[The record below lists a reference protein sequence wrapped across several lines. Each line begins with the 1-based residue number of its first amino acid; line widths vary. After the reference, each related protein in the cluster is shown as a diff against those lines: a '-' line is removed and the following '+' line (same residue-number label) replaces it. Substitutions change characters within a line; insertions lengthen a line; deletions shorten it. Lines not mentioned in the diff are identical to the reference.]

1 MSLNHLNMFYFKKCC
16 KIQKCIGF
24 YILILFIVYD
34 LGVEALAH
42 GCPKLKLFISKG
54 CTRMTTRAIS
64 CLAQHCVKLEV
75 INLHGCNV
83 SCEIYFVLHS
93 LNHC

>member
-1 MSLNHLNMFYFKKCC
+1 MTDFWYTFNVVDF
-16 KIQKCIGF
+16 
-24 YILILFIVYD
+24 

-54 CTRMTTRAIS
+54 CTRMTTRAIC

-83 SCEIYFVLHS
+83 SMVIFVLHF
-93 LNHC
+93 LNYY